1 MEELDFPDA
10 DESDS
15 GSHICTFMCRAWIA
29 FGELTVVESWC
40 WKVLDFSKKQPS
52 CFPGAVEMLT

>member
-40 WKVLDFSKKQPS
+40 WKVLDFSKK
-52 CFPGAVEMLT
+52 